1 MKPTLSKPTHAR
13 TPNFSYHLHTANLS
27 ERPVSR
33 VLVRVVGSP
42 RPSWNQ
48 LTHRRRQAY
57 FADDED
63 VCDVEHDDL
72 YDKYAP
78 ILGKAACQQ
87 VTRKNSDAW
96 RSFFRLLD
104 QYHSQDPSVTEKPS
118 PPGYCGN
125 RDDGYG
131 YDPYGLVSPGTI
143 YARSTGAKKSTSEFG
158 VGDVLEDKYD
168 LDCHYQE
175 RVTIEVSVTGIVK
188 WRGDDTDWNSST
200 TKRLTCSMSSTR
212 FAFGQSTQG
221 TATGCLRSHTQS

>member
-1 MKPTLSKPTHAR
+1 M
-13 TPNFSYHLHTANLS
+13 
-27 ERPVSR
+27 
-33 VLVRVVGSP
+33 VGSP

-143 YARSTGAKKSTSEFG
+143 YARSTGAKKKLRRS
-158 VGDVLEDKYD
+158 LA
-168 LDCHYQE
+168 
-175 RVTIEVSVTGIVK
+175 SVTYSK
-188 WRGDDTDWNSST
+188 TST
-200 TKRLTCSMSSTR
+200 TSTAIIR
-212 FAFGQSTQG
+212 NASQLKSASPGS
-221 TATGCLRSHTQS
+221 